1 MINFLSS
8 WAEQVILAVIIA
20 TILELILPNSKNKK
34 YVQMVIGVY
43 VLFNIISPIIKNKE
57 KLVFSEIDLD
67 KYITTSTKVEQSS
80 MDARLEK
87 IYLDEL
93 ENNIKS
99 KFKNVGIEIIKCTI
113 DVELDTT
120 KKNAGIHS
128 IDVKVKNVDDE
139 QKILKLKQEIIEE
152 YEISEE
158 VAKRLNLAKKENRRI
173 IAVGTTVVRTLEA
186 NVSKFN
192 EFKAEKASTNIFITP
207 GYTFKAIDCLIT
219 NFHLPK
225 STLIML
231 VSAFIGREFT
241 LSLYNHAVKEKYM
254 FFSFGDAMFIYG
266 SKKN

>member
-87 IYLDEL
+87 IYLNEL

-99 KFKNVGIEIIKCTI
+99 KFKNAGIEIIKCTI
-113 DVELDTT
+113 DAELDTT

-139 QKILKLKQEIIEE
+139 KKISKIKQEIIEE
-152 YEISEE
+152 YEISED
-158 VAKRLNLAKKENRRI
+158 KIKI
-173 IAVGTTVVRTLEA
+173 II
-186 NVSKFN
+186 K
-192 EFKAEKASTNIFITP
+192 
-207 GYTFKAIDCLIT
+207 
-219 NFHLPK
+219 
-225 STLIML
+225 
-231 VSAFIGREFT
+231 
-241 LSLYNHAVKEKYM
+241 
-254 FFSFGDAMFIYG
+254 
-266 SKKN
+266 

>member
-8 WAEQVILAVIIA
+8 WAEQVVLAVIIA

-67 KYITTSTKVEQSS
+67 KYSTTSTKVEQSS

-99 KFKNVGIEIIKCTI
+99 KFKNAGIEIIKCTI
-113 DVELDTT
+113 DAELDTT

-139 QKILKLKQEIIEE
+139 KKISKIKQEIIEE
-152 YEISEE
+152 YEISED
-158 VAKRLNLAKKENRRI
+158 KIKI
-173 IAVGTTVVRTLEA
+173 II
-186 NVSKFN
+186 K
-192 EFKAEKASTNIFITP
+192 
-207 GYTFKAIDCLIT
+207 
-219 NFHLPK
+219 
-225 STLIML
+225 
-231 VSAFIGREFT
+231 
-241 LSLYNHAVKEKYM
+241 
-254 FFSFGDAMFIYG
+254 
-266 SKKN
+266 

>member
-57 KLVFSEIDLD
+57 KLVFSEIDFD

-99 KFKNVGIEIIKCTI
+99 KFKNAGIEIIKCTI
-113 DVELDTT
+113 DAELDTT

-139 QKILKLKQEIIEE
+139 KKISKIKQEIIEE
-152 YEISEE
+152 YEISED
-158 VAKRLNLAKKENRRI
+158 KIKI
-173 IAVGTTVVRTLEA
+173 II
-186 NVSKFN
+186 K
-192 EFKAEKASTNIFITP
+192 
-207 GYTFKAIDCLIT
+207 
-219 NFHLPK
+219 
-225 STLIML
+225 
-231 VSAFIGREFT
+231 
-241 LSLYNHAVKEKYM
+241 
-254 FFSFGDAMFIYG
+254 
-266 SKKN
+266 

>member
-43 VLFNIISPIIKNKE
+43 VLFNIISPIIKHKE

-99 KFKNVGIEIIKCTI
+99 KFKNAGIEIIKCTI
-113 DVELDTT
+113 DAELDTT

-139 QKILKLKQEIIEE
+139 KKISKIEQEIIEE
-152 YEISEE
+152 YEISED
-158 VAKRLNLAKKENRRI
+158 KIKI
-173 IAVGTTVVRTLEA
+173 II
-186 NVSKFN
+186 K
-192 EFKAEKASTNIFITP
+192 
-207 GYTFKAIDCLIT
+207 
-219 NFHLPK
+219 
-225 STLIML
+225 
-231 VSAFIGREFT
+231 
-241 LSLYNHAVKEKYM
+241 
-254 FFSFGDAMFIYG
+254 
-266 SKKN
+266 

>member
-1 MINFLSS
+1 MISFLSS

-113 DVELDTT
+113 YAELDTT

-139 QKILKLKQEIIEE
+139 QKVLKLKQEIIEE
-152 YEISEE
+152 YEISED
-158 VAKRLNLAKKENRRI
+158 KIKI
-173 IAVGTTVVRTLEA
+173 II
-186 NVSKFN
+186 K
-192 EFKAEKASTNIFITP
+192 
-207 GYTFKAIDCLIT
+207 
-219 NFHLPK
+219 
-225 STLIML
+225 
-231 VSAFIGREFT
+231 
-241 LSLYNHAVKEKYM
+241 
-254 FFSFGDAMFIYG
+254 
-266 SKKN
+266 

>member
-1 MINFLSS
+1 MISFLSS

-20 TILELILPNSKNKK
+20 TILELILPNSKNKN
-34 YVQMVIGVY
+34 Y

-99 KFKNVGIEIIKCTI
+99 KFKNAGIEIIKCTI
-113 DVELDTT
+113 DAELDTT

-139 QKILKLKQEIIEE
+139 QKISKIKQEIIEE
-152 YEISEE
+152 YEISED
-158 VAKRLNLAKKENRRI
+158 KIKI
-173 IAVGTTVVRTLEA
+173 II
-186 NVSKFN
+186 K
-192 EFKAEKASTNIFITP
+192 
-207 GYTFKAIDCLIT
+207 
-219 NFHLPK
+219 
-225 STLIML
+225 
-231 VSAFIGREFT
+231 
-241 LSLYNHAVKEKYM
+241 
-254 FFSFGDAMFIYG
+254 
-266 SKKN
+266 

>member
-80 MDARLEK
+80 MYARLEK

-113 DVELDTT
+113 DAELDTT

-128 IDVKVKNVDDE
+128 IDVKIKNVDDE
-139 QKILKLKQEIIEE
+139 QKISKIKQEIIEE
-152 YEISEE
+152 YEISED
-158 VAKRLNLAKKENRRI
+158 KIKI
-173 IAVGTTVVRTLEA
+173 II
-186 NVSKFN
+186 K
-192 EFKAEKASTNIFITP
+192 
-207 GYTFKAIDCLIT
+207 
-219 NFHLPK
+219 
-225 STLIML
+225 
-231 VSAFIGREFT
+231 
-241 LSLYNHAVKEKYM
+241 
-254 FFSFGDAMFIYG
+254 
-266 SKKN
+266 

>member
-1 MINFLSS
+1 MISFLSS

-113 DVELDTT
+113 DAGLDTT

-139 QKILKLKQEIIEE
+139 QKISKIKQEIIEE
-152 YEISEE
+152 YEISED
-158 VAKRLNLAKKENRRI
+158 KIKI
-173 IAVGTTVVRTLEA
+173 II
-186 NVSKFN
+186 K
-192 EFKAEKASTNIFITP
+192 
-207 GYTFKAIDCLIT
+207 
-219 NFHLPK
+219 
-225 STLIML
+225 
-231 VSAFIGREFT
+231 
-241 LSLYNHAVKEKYM
+241 
-254 FFSFGDAMFIYG
+254 
-266 SKKN
+266 

>member
-99 KFKNVGIEIIKCTI
+99 KFKNAGIEIIKCTI
-113 DVELDTT
+113 DAELDTT

-139 QKILKLKQEIIEE
+139 KKISKIKQEIIEE
-152 YEISEE
+152 Y
-158 VAKRLNLAKKENRRI
+158 
-173 IAVGTTVVRTLEA
+173 
-186 NVSKFN
+186 
-192 EFKAEKASTNIFITP
+192 
-207 GYTFKAIDCLIT
+207 
-219 NFHLPK
+219 
-225 STLIML
+225 
-231 VSAFIGREFT
+231 
-241 LSLYNHAVKEKYM
+241 
-254 FFSFGDAMFIYG
+254 
-266 SKKN
+266 

>member
-57 KLVFSEIDLD
+57 KLVFIEIDLD

-99 KFKNVGIEIIKCTI
+99 KFKNAGIEIIKCTI
-113 DVELDTT
+113 DAELDTT

-139 QKILKLKQEIIEE
+139 KKISKIKQEIIEE
-152 YEISEE
+152 YEISED
-158 VAKRLNLAKKENRRI
+158 KIKI
-173 IAVGTTVVRTLEA
+173 II
-186 NVSKFN
+186 K
-192 EFKAEKASTNIFITP
+192 
-207 GYTFKAIDCLIT
+207 
-219 NFHLPK
+219 
-225 STLIML
+225 
-231 VSAFIGREFT
+231 
-241 LSLYNHAVKEKYM
+241 
-254 FFSFGDAMFIYG
+254 
-266 SKKN
+266 

>member
-20 TILELILPNSKNKK
+20 TILELILPNSKNRK

-99 KFKNVGIEIIKCTI
+99 KFKNAGIEIIKCTI
-113 DVELDTT
+113 DAELDTA

-139 QKILKLKQEIIEE
+139 QKVLKLKQEIIEE
-152 YEISEE
+152 YEISED
-158 VAKRLNLAKKENRRI
+158 KIKI
-173 IAVGTTVVRTLEA
+173 II
-186 NVSKFN
+186 K
-192 EFKAEKASTNIFITP
+192 
-207 GYTFKAIDCLIT
+207 
-219 NFHLPK
+219 
-225 STLIML
+225 
-231 VSAFIGREFT
+231 
-241 LSLYNHAVKEKYM
+241 
-254 FFSFGDAMFIYG
+254 
-266 SKKN
+266 

>member
-34 YVQMVIGVY
+34 YVRMVIGVY

-80 MDARLEK
+80 MDARLKK

-99 KFKNVGIEIIKCTI
+99 KFKNAGIEIIKCTI
-113 DVELDTT
+113 DAELDTT

-139 QKILKLKQEIIEE
+139 QKISKIKQEIIEE
-152 YEISEE
+152 YEISED
-158 VAKRLNLAKKENRRI
+158 KIKI
-173 IAVGTTVVRTLEA
+173 II
-186 NVSKFN
+186 K
-192 EFKAEKASTNIFITP
+192 
-207 GYTFKAIDCLIT
+207 
-219 NFHLPK
+219 
-225 STLIML
+225 
-231 VSAFIGREFT
+231 
-241 LSLYNHAVKEKYM
+241 
-254 FFSFGDAMFIYG
+254 
-266 SKKN
+266 

>member
-99 KFKNVGIEIIKCTI
+99 KFKNAGIEIIKCTI
-113 DVELDTT
+113 DAELDTT

-139 QKILKLKQEIIEE
+139 KKISKIKQEII
-152 YEISEE
+152 
-158 VAKRLNLAKKENRRI
+158 
-173 IAVGTTVVRTLEA
+173 
-186 NVSKFN
+186 
-192 EFKAEKASTNIFITP
+192 
-207 GYTFKAIDCLIT
+207 
-219 NFHLPK
+219 
-225 STLIML
+225 
-231 VSAFIGREFT
+231 
-241 LSLYNHAVKEKYM
+241 
-254 FFSFGDAMFIYG
+254 
-266 SKKN
+266 

>member
-1 MINFLSS
+1 MIIFLSS

-99 KFKNVGIEIIKCTI
+99 KFKNAGIEIIKCTI
-113 DVELDTT
+113 DAELDTT

-139 QKILKLKQEIIEE
+139 QKISKIKQEIIEE
-152 YEISEE
+152 YEISED
-158 VAKRLNLAKKENRRI
+158 KIKI
-173 IAVGTTVVRTLEA
+173 II
-186 NVSKFN
+186 K
-192 EFKAEKASTNIFITP
+192 
-207 GYTFKAIDCLIT
+207 
-219 NFHLPK
+219 
-225 STLIML
+225 
-231 VSAFIGREFT
+231 
-241 LSLYNHAVKEKYM
+241 
-254 FFSFGDAMFIYG
+254 
-266 SKKN
+266 

>member
-1 MINFLSS
+1 MISFLSS

-99 KFKNVGIEIIKCTI
+99 KFKNAGIEIIKCTI
-113 DVELDTT
+113 DAELDTT

-139 QKILKLKQEIIEE
+139 KKISKIKQEIIEE

-158 VAKRLNLAKKENRRI
+158 KIKI
-173 IAVGTTVVRTLEA
+173 II
-186 NVSKFN
+186 K
-192 EFKAEKASTNIFITP
+192 
-207 GYTFKAIDCLIT
+207 
-219 NFHLPK
+219 
-225 STLIML
+225 
-231 VSAFIGREFT
+231 
-241 LSLYNHAVKEKYM
+241 
-254 FFSFGDAMFIYG
+254 
-266 SKKN
+266 

>member
-99 KFKNVGIEIIKCTI
+99 KFKNAGIEIIKCTI
-113 DVELDTT
+113 DAELDTT

-139 QKILKLKQEIIEE
+139 KKISKIKQEIIEE
-152 YEISEE
+152 YEISEDK
-158 VAKRLNLAKKENRRI
+158 VKI
-173 IAVGTTVVRTLEA
+173 II
-186 NVSKFN
+186 K
-192 EFKAEKASTNIFITP
+192 
-207 GYTFKAIDCLIT
+207 
-219 NFHLPK
+219 
-225 STLIML
+225 
-231 VSAFIGREFT
+231 
-241 LSLYNHAVKEKYM
+241 
-254 FFSFGDAMFIYG
+254 
-266 SKKN
+266 

>member
-8 WAEQVILAVIIA
+8 GAEQVILAVIIA

-99 KFKNVGIEIIKCTI
+99 KFKNAGIEIIKCTI
-113 DVELDTT
+113 DAELDTT

-139 QKILKLKQEIIEE
+139 KKISKIKQEIIEE
-152 YEISEE
+152 YEISED
-158 VAKRLNLAKKENRRI
+158 KIKI
-173 IAVGTTVVRTLEA
+173 II
-186 NVSKFN
+186 K
-192 EFKAEKASTNIFITP
+192 
-207 GYTFKAIDCLIT
+207 
-219 NFHLPK
+219 
-225 STLIML
+225 
-231 VSAFIGREFT
+231 
-241 LSLYNHAVKEKYM
+241 
-254 FFSFGDAMFIYG
+254 
-266 SKKN
+266 

>member
-67 KYITTSTKVEQSS
+67 KYITTSAKVEQSS

-99 KFKNVGIEIIKCTI
+99 KFKNAGIEIIKCTI
-113 DVELDTT
+113 DAELDTT

-139 QKILKLKQEIIEE
+139 KKISKIKQEIIEE
-152 YEISEE
+152 YEISED
-158 VAKRLNLAKKENRRI
+158 KIKI
-173 IAVGTTVVRTLEA
+173 II
-186 NVSKFN
+186 K
-192 EFKAEKASTNIFITP
+192 
-207 GYTFKAIDCLIT
+207 
-219 NFHLPK
+219 
-225 STLIML
+225 
-231 VSAFIGREFT
+231 
-241 LSLYNHAVKEKYM
+241 
-254 FFSFGDAMFIYG
+254 
-266 SKKN
+266 

>member
-8 WAEQVILAVIIA
+8 WAEQVVLAVIIA

-99 KFKNVGIEIIKCTI
+99 KFKNTGIEIIKCTI
-113 DVELDTT
+113 DAELDTT

-139 QKILKLKQEIIEE
+139 QKVLKLKQEIIEE
-152 YEISEE
+152 YEISED
-158 VAKRLNLAKKENRRI
+158 KIKI
-173 IAVGTTVVRTLEA
+173 II
-186 NVSKFN
+186 K
-192 EFKAEKASTNIFITP
+192 
-207 GYTFKAIDCLIT
+207 
-219 NFHLPK
+219 
-225 STLIML
+225 
-231 VSAFIGREFT
+231 
-241 LSLYNHAVKEKYM
+241 
-254 FFSFGDAMFIYG
+254 
-266 SKKN
+266 

>member
-1 MINFLSS
+1 MISFLSS

-99 KFKNVGIEIIKCTI
+99 KFKNAGIEIIKCTI
-113 DVELDTT
+113 DAELDTT

-139 QKILKLKQEIIEE
+139 QKVLKLKQEIIEE
-152 YEISEE
+152 YEISED
-158 VAKRLNLAKKENRRI
+158 KIKI
-173 IAVGTTVVRTLEA
+173 II
-186 NVSKFN
+186 K
-192 EFKAEKASTNIFITP
+192 
-207 GYTFKAIDCLIT
+207 
-219 NFHLPK
+219 
-225 STLIML
+225 
-231 VSAFIGREFT
+231 
-241 LSLYNHAVKEKYM
+241 
-254 FFSFGDAMFIYG
+254 
-266 SKKN
+266 

>member
-99 KFKNVGIEIIKCTI
+99 KFKNTGIERIKCTI
-113 DVELDTT
+113 DAELDTT

-139 QKILKLKQEIIEE
+139 KKISKIKQEIIEE
-152 YEISEE
+152 YEISED
-158 VAKRLNLAKKENRRI
+158 KIKI
-173 IAVGTTVVRTLEA
+173 II
-186 NVSKFN
+186 K
-192 EFKAEKASTNIFITP
+192 
-207 GYTFKAIDCLIT
+207 
-219 NFHLPK
+219 
-225 STLIML
+225 
-231 VSAFIGREFT
+231 
-241 LSLYNHAVKEKYM
+241 
-254 FFSFGDAMFIYG
+254 
-266 SKKN
+266 

>member
-1 MINFLSS
+1 MISFLSS

-57 KLVFSEIDLD
+57 KIVFSEIDLD

-99 KFKNVGIEIIKCTI
+99 KFKNAGIEIIKCTI
-113 DVELDTT
+113 DAELDTT

-139 QKILKLKQEIIEE
+139 KKISKIKQEIIEE
-152 YEISEE
+152 YEISED
-158 VAKRLNLAKKENRRI
+158 KIKI
-173 IAVGTTVVRTLEA
+173 II
-186 NVSKFN
+186 K
-192 EFKAEKASTNIFITP
+192 
-207 GYTFKAIDCLIT
+207 
-219 NFHLPK
+219 
-225 STLIML
+225 
-231 VSAFIGREFT
+231 
-241 LSLYNHAVKEKYM
+241 
-254 FFSFGDAMFIYG
+254 
-266 SKKN
+266 

>member
-1 MINFLSS
+1 MISFLSS

-34 YVQMVIGVY
+34 YVQKVIGVY

-99 KFKNVGIEIIKCTI
+99 KFKNAGIEIIKCTI
-113 DVELDTT
+113 DAELDTT

-139 QKILKLKQEIIEE
+139 KKISKIKQEIIEE
-152 YEISEE
+152 YEISED
-158 VAKRLNLAKKENRRI
+158 KIKI
-173 IAVGTTVVRTLEA
+173 II
-186 NVSKFN
+186 K
-192 EFKAEKASTNIFITP
+192 
-207 GYTFKAIDCLIT
+207 
-219 NFHLPK
+219 
-225 STLIML
+225 
-231 VSAFIGREFT
+231 
-241 LSLYNHAVKEKYM
+241 
-254 FFSFGDAMFIYG
+254 
-266 SKKN
+266 

>member
-34 YVQMVIGVY
+34 YVQLVIGVY

-99 KFKNVGIEIIKCTI
+99 KFKNAGIEIIKCTI
-113 DVELDTT
+113 DAELDTT

-139 QKILKLKQEIIEE
+139 KKISKIKQEIIEE
-152 YEISEE
+152 YEISED
-158 VAKRLNLAKKENRRI
+158 KIKI
-173 IAVGTTVVRTLEA
+173 II
-186 NVSKFN
+186 K
-192 EFKAEKASTNIFITP
+192 
-207 GYTFKAIDCLIT
+207 
-219 NFHLPK
+219 
-225 STLIML
+225 
-231 VSAFIGREFT
+231 
-241 LSLYNHAVKEKYM
+241 
-254 FFSFGDAMFIYG
+254 
-266 SKKN
+266 

>member
-87 IYLDEL
+87 VMDITGYLDEL

-99 KFKNVGIEIIKCTI
+99 KFKNAGIEIIKCTI
-113 DVELDTT
+113 DAELDTT

-139 QKILKLKQEIIEE
+139 KKISKIKQEIIEE
-152 YEISEE
+152 YEISED
-158 VAKRLNLAKKENRRI
+158 KIKI
-173 IAVGTTVVRTLEA
+173 II
-186 NVSKFN
+186 K
-192 EFKAEKASTNIFITP
+192 
-207 GYTFKAIDCLIT
+207 
-219 NFHLPK
+219 
-225 STLIML
+225 
-231 VSAFIGREFT
+231 
-241 LSLYNHAVKEKYM
+241 
-254 FFSFGDAMFIYG
+254 
-266 SKKN
+266 

>member
-1 MINFLSS
+1 MISFLSS

-20 TILELILPNSKNKK
+20 TILELILPNGKNKK

-99 KFKNVGIEIIKCTI
+99 KFKNAGIEIIKCTI
-113 DVELDTT
+113 DAELDTT

-128 IDVKVKNVDDE
+128 IDVKV
-139 QKILKLKQEIIEE
+139 
-152 YEISEE
+152 
-158 VAKRLNLAKKENRRI
+158 
-173 IAVGTTVVRTLEA
+173 
-186 NVSKFN
+186 
-192 EFKAEKASTNIFITP
+192 
-207 GYTFKAIDCLIT
+207 
-219 NFHLPK
+219 
-225 STLIML
+225 
-231 VSAFIGREFT
+231 
-241 LSLYNHAVKEKYM
+241 
-254 FFSFGDAMFIYG
+254 
-266 SKKN
+266 

>member
-20 TILELILPNSKNKK
+20 TILELILPNIKNKK

-99 KFKNVGIEIIKCTI
+99 KFKNAGIEIIKCTI
-113 DVELDTT
+113 DAELDTT

-139 QKILKLKQEIIEE
+139 QKVLKLKQEIIEE
-152 YEISEE
+152 YEISED
-158 VAKRLNLAKKENRRI
+158 KIKI
-173 IAVGTTVVRTLEA
+173 II
-186 NVSKFN
+186 K
-192 EFKAEKASTNIFITP
+192 
-207 GYTFKAIDCLIT
+207 
-219 NFHLPK
+219 
-225 STLIML
+225 
-231 VSAFIGREFT
+231 
-241 LSLYNHAVKEKYM
+241 
-254 FFSFGDAMFIYG
+254 
-266 SKKN
+266 